1 MNKIDSFDRMKGENK
16 VNNFSKLKEVDM
28 LPLSNDYVFK
38 RIFGK
43 GGNEKILKNLLE
55 AILRIE
61 IQKIEIKNPEIPK
74 ETIDEKLSILDIKA
88 EINDNTIIDIEL
100 QVGNTTAIE
109 RRLVVYNAK
118 LIAGEIKVSEKY
130 QKAKDTIVICIMN
143 DNVVKRNAYLSL
155 AMLKYEKTEEIRYV
169 DMKYEKEEEYL
180 TDMVK
185 YYIIELPK
193 FKKKKPKVA
202 DLLEKWLYVIG
213 GDRKMMEECKKENEE
228 IKEAVEQLTQMSAD
242 EYERELYE
250 IRERSRLTYNTEM
263 YEARRK
269 GLEEGIEKGEKESKL
284 KIAKKLL
291 ERKMSTQEIA
301 EITGLKEEE
310 IAEITG
316 LKEEEIEKMKDN

>member
-1 MNKIDSFDRMKGENK
+1 MSNLN
-16 VNNFSKLKEVDM
+16 KLKEVDM

-43 GGNEKILKNLLE
+43 GGNEKILKSLLE
-55 AILRIE
+55 AILKIN
-61 IQKIEIKNPEIPK
+61 IQKIEVKNPEIPK
-74 ETIDEKLSILDIKA
+74 EAIDEKLSILDIKA
-88 EINDNTIIDIEL
+88 EINENTIIDVEL
-100 QVGNTTAIE
+100 QVGNTTALE

-130 QKAKDTIVICIMN
+130 QKAKDTIVICIIN

-169 DMKYEKEEEYL
+169 NMGHGKEEEYL

-269 GLEEGIEKGEKESKL
+269 GIEEGKKQDRKE
-284 KIAKKLL
+284 IAKKMK
-291 ERKMSTQEIA
+291 EKGTDITYII
-301 EITGLKEEE
+301 EITGLTEEE
-310 IAEITG
+310 I
-316 LKEEEIEKMKDN
+316 KEL

>member
-1 MNKIDSFDRMKGENK
+1 MSNLNKI
-16 VNNFSKLKEVDM
+16 KEVNM

-43 GGNEKILKNLLE
+43 GGNEKILKSLLE
-55 AILRIE
+55 AILKID

-74 ETIDEKLSILDIKA
+74 ETIEEKLSILDIKA
-88 EINDNTIIDIEL
+88 EINNNTMIDIEL

-118 LIAGEIKVSEKY
+118 LIAGEIKVSEEYK
-130 QKAKDTIVICIMN
+130 KAKDTIVICIIN

-169 DMKYEKEEEYL
+169 NIGYEKEEEYL

-213 GDRKMMEECKKENEE
+213 GDEKMMEEYKNENEE

-250 IRERSRLTYNTEM
+250 IRERSRLTYNTEIN
-263 YEARRK
+263 EARRK
-269 GLEEGIEKGEKESKL
+269 GMEEGKAEGKTEEKK
-284 KIAKKLL
+284 KIAKK
-291 ERKMSTQEIA
+291 M
-301 EITGLKEEE
+301 KEEGLDIE
-310 IAEITG
+310 LIKKITN
-316 LKEEEIEKMKDN
+316 LTEEQINLL

>member
-1 MNKIDSFDRMKGENK
+1 M
-16 VNNFSKLKEVDM
+16 
-28 LPLSNDYVFK
+28 
-38 RIFGK
+38 
-43 GGNEKILKNLLE
+43 
-55 AILRIE
+55 
-61 IQKIEIKNPEIPK
+61 
-74 ETIDEKLSILDIKA
+74 
-88 EINDNTIIDIEL
+88 
-100 QVGNTTAIE
+100 
-109 RRLVVYNAK
+109 VYNAK

-130 QKAKDTIVICIMN
+130 QKAKDTIVICIIN

-155 AMLKYEKTEEIRYV
+155 AMLKYEETEEIRYV
-169 DMKYEKEEEYL
+169 NMEYEKEEEYL

>member
-1 MNKIDSFDRMKGENK
+1 MSNLN
-16 VNNFSKLKEVDM
+16 KLKEVDM

-43 GGNEKILKNLLE
+43 GGNERILKSLLE
-55 AILRIE
+55 AILKIN
-61 IQKIEIKNPEIPK
+61 IQKIEVKNPEIPK
-74 ETIDEKLSILDIKA
+74 EAIDEKLSILDIKA
-88 EINDNTIIDIEL
+88 EINENTIIDVEL

-118 LIAGEIKVSEKY
+118 LIAGEIKVSEEYK
-130 QKAKDTIVICIMN
+130 KAKDTIVICIIN

-169 DMKYEKEEEYL
+169 NMEYEKEEEYL

-263 YEARRK
+263 NEARRK
-269 GLEEGIEKGEKESKL
+269 GIEEGKKQDRKE
-284 KIAKKLL
+284 IAKKMK
-291 ERKMSTQEIA
+291 EKGTDITYII
-301 EITGLKEEE
+301 EITGLTEEE
-310 IAEITG
+310 I
-316 LKEEEIEKMKDN
+316 KEL

>member
-1 MNKIDSFDRMKGENK
+1 MNNL
-16 VNNFSKLKEVDM
+16 NKLKEVDM

-43 GGNEKILKNLLE
+43 GGNEKILKSLLE
-55 AILRIE
+55 AILKIE

-74 ETIDEKLSILDIKA
+74 EAIDEKLSILDIKA
-88 EINDNTIIDIEL
+88 EINEDTIIDIEL

-109 RRLVVYNAK
+109 RRLIVYNAK
-118 LIAGEIKVSEKY
+118 LIAGDIKVSGEYKN
-130 QKAKDTIVICIMN
+130 AKDTIIICIVN
-143 DNVVKRNAYLSL
+143 DNILKRNAYFSL

-169 DMKYEKEEEYL
+169 KMGYEKEEEYL
-180 TDMVK
+180 SNMLK

-213 GDRKMMEECKKENEE
+213 GDRKMMEEYQKENEE
-228 IKEAVEQLTQMSAD
+228 IKEAVEQLTEMSSD

-263 YEARRK
+263 NEARRK
-269 GLEEGIEKGEKESKL
+269 GIEEGEEKGKEEGKTEEKKE
-284 KIAKKLL
+284 IAKKMKEKGLDFKL
-291 ERKMSTQEIA
+291 IQEL
-301 EITGLKEEE
+301 TGLTQAQ
-310 IAEITG
+310 IHS
-316 LKEEEIEKMKDN
+316 L

>member
-1 MNKIDSFDRMKGENK
+1 MSNLN
-16 VNNFSKLKEVDM
+16 KLKEVDM

-43 GGNEKILKNLLE
+43 GGNERILKSLLE
-55 AILRIE
+55 AILKIS
-61 IQKIEIKNPEIPK
+61 IQKIEVKNPEIPK
-74 ETIDEKLSILDIKA
+74 EAIDEKLSILDIKA
-88 EINDNTIIDIEL
+88 EINENTIIDVEL
-100 QVGNTTAIE
+100 QVGNTTALE

-130 QKAKDTIVICIMN
+130 QKAKDTIVICIIN

-169 DMKYEKEEEYL
+169 NMGYGKEEEYL

-269 GLEEGIEKGEKESKL
+269 GLEEGKTEERKE
-284 KIAKKLL
+284 IAKKMK
-291 ERKMSTQEIA
+291 EKGTDIA
-301 EITGLKEEE
+301 YIIEITGLTEEE
-310 IAEITG
+310 I
-316 LKEEEIEKMKDN
+316 KEL

>member
-1 MNKIDSFDRMKGENK
+1 MSNLN
-16 VNNFSKLKEVDM
+16 KLKEVDM

-43 GGNEKILKNLLE
+43 GGNEKILKSLLE
-55 AILRIE
+55 AILKIN
-61 IQKIEIKNPEIPK
+61 IQKIEVKNPEIPK
-74 ETIDEKLSILDIKA
+74 EAIDEKLSILDIKA
-88 EINDNTIIDIEL
+88 EINENTIIDVEL
-100 QVGNTTAIE
+100 QVGNTTALE

-130 QKAKDTIVICIMN
+130 QKAKDTIVICIIN

-169 DMKYEKEEEYL
+169 NMGYGKEEEYL

-269 GLEEGIEKGEKESKL
+269 GIEEGKKQDRKE
-284 KIAKKLL
+284 IAKKMK
-291 ERKMSTQEIA
+291 EKGTDITYII
-301 EITGLKEEE
+301 EITGLTEEE
-310 IAEITG
+310 IKA
-316 LKEEEIEKMKDN
+316 L

>member
-1 MNKIDSFDRMKGENK
+1 MSNLN
-16 VNNFSKLKEVDM
+16 KLKEVEM

-43 GGNEKILKNLLE
+43 GGNEKILKSLLE
-55 AILRIE
+55 AILKIN
-61 IQKIEIKNPEIPK
+61 IKKIEVKNPEIPK
-74 ETIDEKLSILDIKA
+74 EAIDEKLSILDIKA
-88 EINDNTIIDIEL
+88 EINENTMVDIEL

-109 RRLVVYNAK
+109 RRLIVYNAK
-118 LIAGEIKVSEKY
+118 LIAGDIKVSEEYKNV
-130 QKAKDTIVICIMN
+130 KDTIIICIIN
-143 DNVVKRNAYLSL
+143 DNIVKRNAYLSL

-169 DMKYEKEEEYL
+169 NMGYEKEEEEYL

-213 GDRKMMEECKKENEE
+213 GDQKMMEEYKKENEE
-228 IKEAVEQLTQMSAD
+228 IKEAIEQLKEMSAD

-269 GLEEGIEKGEKESKL
+269 GLVEGEQQEKKR
-284 KIAKKLL
+284 IAKKMK
-291 ERKMSTQEIA
+291 EKGA
-301 EITGLKEEE
+301 EMEYIKEMTGLTEEE
-310 IAEITG
+310 IKV
-316 LKEEEIEKMKDN
+316 L